1 MKITAVG
8 QYIQILLYT
17 IPTVFATIFSVY
29 GFILGIFYRFNSKF
43 TEKHLTNKL
52 HLHIIIA

>member
-1 MKITAVG
+1 MKITAVR

-29 GFILGIFYRFNSKF
+29 GYILGIFYRFNGKF
-43 TEKHLTNKL
+43 TLKHLTNKFL
-52 HLHIIIA
+52 LHIILA